1 LGADRSYVAEN
12 EAQLTRLRTLVD
24 RFSDRELAQP
34 MEAGWTVAGVLA
46 HLAFWDYRIVTL
58 LDRWGADG
66 RGTSPDAP
74 GSYEEESVD
83 WINDACKP
91 LVLAL
96 PPRVAARVAV
106 EAAVA
111 ADTRVATLSDE
122 LLAANER
129 TGNYINVLRADHR
142 QEHLDDIEQAYPA
155 AKGGSSPA

>member
-1 LGADRSYVAEN
+1 MA
-12 EAQLTRLRTLVD
+12 
-24 RFSDRELAQP
+24 
-34 MEAGWTVAGVLA
+34 
-46 HLAFWDYRIVTL
+46 L

-66 RGTSPDAP
+66 HGTPPDAP
-74 GSYEEESVD
+74 GSYDEEAVD
-83 WINDACKP
+83 WINDAYKP

-111 ADTRVATLSDE
+111 ADTRVADLSDE

-142 QEHLDDIEQAYPA
+142 QEHLDDIERVYPIDA
-155 AKGGSSPA
+155 RRRSP

>member
-1 LGADRSYVAEN
+1 MGADRSYVAEN
-12 EAQLTRLRTLVD
+12 EAELTRLRTLVD
-24 RFSDRELAQP
+24 AMSDRELAGP
-34 MEAGWTVAGVLA
+34 MAAGWTVAGVLA

-66 RGTSPDAP
+66 RGTPPNAP
-74 GSYEEESVD
+74 GSYDEETVD

-111 ADTRVATLSDE
+111 ADERVAELSDD
-122 LLAANER
+122 LLAEDER
-129 TGNYINVLRADHR
+129 TGSFINVVRAIDGP
-142 QEHLDDIEQAYPA
+142 IGPV
-155 AKGGSSPA
+155 GSPRPPSRRSLPGSRR